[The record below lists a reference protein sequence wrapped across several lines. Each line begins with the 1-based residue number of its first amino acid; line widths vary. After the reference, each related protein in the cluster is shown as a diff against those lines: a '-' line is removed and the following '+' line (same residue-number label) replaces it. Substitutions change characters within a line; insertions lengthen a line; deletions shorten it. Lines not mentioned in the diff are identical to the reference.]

1 MRPGFICFKEI
12 ALGNDNMFTLDFSDQ
27 DFVQKIDFLSNN
39 DYYITS
45 LDCKLEVKIIFMMI
59 IKKKKNYLKK
69 VDFYLK
75 KEQHIKMI

>member
-39 DYYITS
+39 DYYMTS

-59 IKKKKNYLKK
+59 RKKKWR
-69 VDFYLK
+69 
-75 KEQHIKMI
+75 II

>member
-1 MRPGFICFKEI
+1 MRPGFIRFKEI

-39 DYYITS
+39 DYYMTS

-59 IKKKKNYLKK
+59 RKKKWR
-69 VDFYLK
+69 
-75 KEQHIKMI
+75 II

>member
-1 MRPGFICFKEI
+1 MRPGFIRFKEI

-39 DYYITS
+39 DYYMTS

-59 IKKKKNYLKK
+59 RKKK
-69 VDFYLK
+69 
-75 KEQHIKMI
+75 